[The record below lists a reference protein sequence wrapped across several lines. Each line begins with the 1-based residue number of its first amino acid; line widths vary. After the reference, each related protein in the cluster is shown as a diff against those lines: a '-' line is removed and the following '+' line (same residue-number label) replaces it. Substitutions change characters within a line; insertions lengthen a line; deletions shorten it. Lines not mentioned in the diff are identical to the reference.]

1 MKKLLSAAV
10 FLLLLLCLSPRAS
23 ADVTYPDPAPLEV
36 GQTLNHLAASVEP
49 GSSVTVSAGL
59 LPPGVELVLDQ
70 QPGADYVYLRGVLTE
85 PGYYD
90 FVLSIND
97 QSSFLCSIEVDPAR
111 PKLVAGPNVNCYL
124 NDTVHVSVNA
134 TVSDGGQLSYQWY
147 ASSGGTDSSLI
158 AGAVE
163 PIYQPGTDYVGT
175 TYYYCVVTNDNNG
188 MGVSAASPYISVT
201 VDALSLTDVSIA
213 SLPEKT
219 DYTVGDQL
227 NTNGL
232 SLLVSFSD
240 GSSRSISSGYQVY
253 PTLLDQAGTQI
264 IEVSYGDHVCSFQ
277 VNVREA
283 QEIVDR
289 IVLLSLPRRTSYVVG
304 ETLDPD
310 GLSVRAYT
318 NLGVRDVS
326 EGLLCAPMQL
336 TQEGT
341 QEIIVSYQGKSC
353 SFSVTVESEEQ
364 PEYLTI
370 HRLPDKLSY
379 TAGDPVDTRGLV
391 LYLVS
396 NHNNYTEIT
405 AGYSVSPQ
413 RLDAVGQQDIT
424 VSYANYSCR
433 YSVNVIAAGE
443 SPVNASP
450 SPSPAV
456 VSTPFPAA
464 SPAQASPAP
473 PTLPLMPTPAPQPS
487 RTVGS
492 SRSFL
497 TVVVVASV
505 LALGVIAAY
514 VFIMNRGGFDMLEQ
528 KLEDLFRRRRK

>member
-10 FLLLLLCLSPRAS
+10 FLFLLLCICPRAS

-49 GSSVTVSAGL
+49 GSIVTVSAGL
-59 LPPGVELVLDQ
+59 LPPGVELVLNQEPD
-70 QPGADYVYLRGVLTE
+70 ADYVYLRGTPTQ

-90 FVLSIND
+90 VVLSIND

-111 PKLVAGPNVNCYL
+111 PRLIAGPNVNCYL

-147 ASSGGTDSSLI
+147 ASTGGTGSSMI
-158 AGAVE
+158 FGATD

-201 VDALSLTDVSIA
+201 VDALSVTDVSVQT
-213 SLPEKT
+213 LPAKT
-219 DYTVGDQL
+219 DYTVGDRL
-227 NTNGL
+227 DTNGL

-240 GSSRSISSGYQVY
+240 GSSRSISSGYQIY
-253 PTLLDQAGTQI
+253 PTLLEDAGTQTV
-264 IEVSYGDHVCSFQ
+264 EVSYSNHVCSFQ

-283 QEIVDR
+283 QEVVDR
-289 IVLLSLPRRTSYVVG
+289 IVLLTLPSRTVYVTG
-304 ETLDPD
+304 ETLDPT

-318 NLGVRDVS
+318 NFGVRDVS
-326 EGLLCAPMQL
+326 EGLLCSPMQL

-341 QEIIVSYQGKSC
+341 QEITVSYQEQSC
-353 SFSVTVESEEQ
+353 SFTVTVEAEEQ
-364 PEYLTI
+364 PDYLTI
-370 HRLPDKLSY
+370 SRLPDTLSY
-379 TAGDPVDTRGLV
+379 KVGDAVDTRGLV

-396 NHNNYTEIT
+396 NHNNYTEI
-405 AGYSVSPQ
+405 ADGYRVSPQ
-413 RLDAVGQQDIT
+413 RLETAGQQEIT

-433 YSVNVIAAGE
+433 YTVNVTAADL
-443 SPVNASP
+443 SPSP
-450 SPSPAV
+450 SPSPAAG
-456 VSTPFPAA
+456 STPFPAV
-464 SPAQASPAP
+464 SPVQANPAP
-473 PTLPLMPTPAPQPS
+473 TSFPLMPTPAPQPS

-497 TVVVVASV
+497 IVVVVASV
-505 LALGVIAAY
+505 LALGVIGAY
-514 VFIMNRGGFDMLEQ
+514 VFIMNRGGFDVLEQ
-528 KLEDLFRRRRK
+528 KLEDLFRRRK